1 MIRSFFSLDG
11 RDSLKT
17 GEMTGL
23 LRNVF
28 LRHNIN
34 NEMIISNLS
43 LVILTHARI
52 QSIKRNDEITI
63 RNKIPELMKG
73 K

>member
-1 MIRSFFSLDG
+1 M
-11 RDSLKT
+11 

-23 LRNVF
+23 LSNVF

-43 LVILTHARI
+43 HVILAQARI
-52 QSIKRNDEITI
+52 QSIKRNDELIF
-63 RNKIPELMKG
+63 RDKIPELMKG

>member
-1 MIRSFFSLDG
+1 M
-11 RDSLKT
+11 

-23 LRNVF
+23 LSNVF

-43 LVILTHARI
+43 HVILAQARI
-52 QSIKRNDEITI
+52 QEIVRWAYFMYI
-63 RNKIPELMKG
+63 
-73 K
+73 